1 VKTKGIL
8 IAAFVFVLS
17 AFASAGTVSFTT
29 SGTFTSTGTASSS
42 TGISFVGATDCAT
55 GCVVSGPVNYVNLGT
70 FHASSPGTATSD
82 TFTLTITQTS
92 PSGVPTGISATVT
105 GNVKLVGGK
114 LHSKAKVSFTG
125 VTTVTIAG
133 VTYTVELPASGFY
146 SVSVG
151 LAGTTLQ
158 GNIATPEPSASLLLG
173 LASLGLFGFAWVSRG
188 RMVNT

>member
-29 SGTFTSTGTASSS
+29 SGTFTSTGSSS
-42 TGISFVGATDCAT
+42 STTGISFVGATDCAT
-55 GCVVSGPVNYVNLGT
+55 GCAVSGPINYVNLGT
-70 FHASSPGTATSD
+70 FYASTPGSATSD

-92 PSGVPTGISATVT
+92 PAGVPTGISATVT

-114 LHSKAKVSFTG
+114 LHSKAKVDFTG
-125 VTTVTIAG
+125 TTTVTIAG
-133 VTYTVELPASGFY
+133 VTYTVTSPDIT
-146 SVSVG
+146 VSTH
-151 LAGTTLQ
+151 LAGSTLN
-158 GNIATPEPSASLLLG
+158 GNIAAPEPSASLLLG
-173 LASLGLFGFAWVSRG
+173 LASLGLFGFALVSRG